1 MAGAQPEDSSLVGLD
16 VFQGGAKPRSG
27 PKDYHGM
34 FVYAYFVKWFGKYK
48 DEVEK
53 LGKKGVT
60 FVMDNAKYHKGQ
72 PADTL
77 RGTWRK
83 ADLLT
88 ACQRFNVDVESV
100 DLNKTIWARLK
111 PVVAA
116 KVRPVVVTMARS
128 RGQDVV
134 STPPHNSD
142 LQPIEMVWSKVIG
155 DVGVQYTVDTTFDD
169 VQSRLAVAFDA
180 LPPAVIWNCVL
191 HCDKLLQDMHQLLL
205 RREEN
210 EDEGSS
216 SDESSDGSSSSD
228 SE

>member
-1 MAGAQPEDSSLVGLD
+1 MAGARPEDSSLVGLD

-34 FVYAYFVKWFGKYK
+34 FVHAYFVKWFGKYM

-100 DLNKTIWARLK
+100 DLKKTIWARLK

-116 KVRPVVVTMARS
+116 KVRPVVVTMAWS

-142 LQPIEMVWSKVIG
+142 LQPIEMVWSKVKG

-210 EDEGSS
+210 EDEGAS